1 MRLYGNTVFSS
12 LKILCRIQVCPL
24 ETLKSFFTQTYKNKK
39 ERNVR
44 LHNLLTPFI
53 MTGQERFRTITAA
66 YYRGSDGIVLVYD
79 VTNENS
85 FHNIQRWLAE
95 VDVNCEKYGV

>member
-1 MRLYGNTVFSS
+1 
-12 LKILCRIQVCPL
+12 
-24 ETLKSFFTQTYKNKK
+24 
-39 ERNVR
+39 
-44 LHNLLTPFI
+44 